1 MKKTLLF
8 ILFCVSIACSNKQNK
23 DNRIVMDTD
32 SIQTIEGEE
41 EIEVDMQVSFSISDA
56 NNLLVKI
63 QNNTAAD
70 INLNHEYSI
79 DYYNGTWES
88 IKLKPDLQAVK
99 DYNLTPGESIS
110 IKHSLQLESQHYSKG
125 KYRLIKTFLTSEGKT
140 LNSIAEFEL
149 PEISMRGQTLVL
161 GIDSLIND

>member
-41 EIEVDMQVSFSISDA
+41 ENEVDMQVSFSISDA

-88 IKLKPDLQAVK
+88 IKLKPDLQAAK
-99 DYNLTPGESIS
+99 NYNLTPGESIS
-110 IKHSLQLESQHYSKG
+110 IKHSLQLESRHYNKG
-125 KYRLIKTFLTSEGKT
+125 KYRLIKTFLTSQGKT
-140 LNSIAEFEL
+140 LNGMAEFEL